1 MSASFA
7 VFLAAHG
14 LAYVAD
20 ENGVKQFDN
29 PFDDRLGGIEQF
41 VAWGVVFVT
50 LIVLADF
57 GGGMGELAANF
68 SWLLLLAM
76 LFSYGIGAFG
86 NLQAL
91 MGEANGR
98 AAASSSDTSRTS
110 PATGKRT
117 GASGNA
123 GLE

>member
-7 VFLAAHG
+7 VFMAAHG

-20 ENGVKQFDN
+20 ENGVKRFDN
-29 PFDDRLGGIEQF
+29 PFDARLGGIEQF
-41 VAWGVVFVT
+41 VAWGVLFVT
-50 LIVLADF
+50 LVVLADF
-57 GGGMGELAANF
+57 GGGLGELSAQF
-68 SWLLLLAM
+68 SYLILIAM

-91 MGEANGR
+91 MGEANAR
-98 AAASSSDTSRTS
+98 SATDNRTS
-110 PATGKRT
+110 PATGKKT
-117 GASGNA
+117 GTAGNA